1 VDNQAEF
8 KSYLERLGIEQP
20 ALCIL
25 LGVQRSTLNKWVNGT
40 VTAIPAIATTAVK
53 MLWFIKESDPQLFQ
67 RWMMIQDFGVPAEY
81 ATNDKAYEFLH
92 VLKREPSPPI
102 KKLRA
107 QVAAQK
113 R

>member
-1 VDNQAEF
+1 
-8 KSYLERLGIEQP
+8 
-20 ALCIL
+20 
-25 LGVQRSTLNKWVNGT
+25 
-40 VTAIPAIATTAVK
+40 
-53 MLWFIKESDPQLFQ
+53 
-67 RWMMIQDFGVPAEY
+67 MMIQDFGVPAEY

-107 QVAAQK
+107 LVAAKK